1 MKRPS
6 LWNRLALSVVVGAT
20 LALVLRAVRGR
31 RLAQAPSV
39 PAPSTEWPP
48 LPDLAAPRTATT
60 PPVRTTPAS
69 PVVTASPIATTPITT
84 TAPAPAPPDATVPPA
99 PMAPVVISPPDPDP
113 DPDRG
118 PDPAP
123 VTVPAATTDE
133 PTPPAVRVPGDGP
146 GGAAGTLVT
155 DPEPEAV
162 LPDERI
168 DRARDE
174 RPVMSRG
181 VEGDVPPA
189 PEPTFGTAPDAE
201 AAAEAS
207 VPVATP
213 VEREPEEVLEVP
225 QRATPERPPEGG

>member
-31 RLAQAPSV
+31 RLAQAPRV
-39 PAPSTEWPP
+39 PASSTEWPP

-60 PPVRTTPAS
+60 PPARTTPAP
-69 PVVTASPIATTPITT
+69 PVVTASPIATT
-84 TAPAPAPPDATVPPA
+84 APAPPDATVSPA

-113 DPDRG
+113 DRG
-118 PDPAP
+118 PDPSP
-123 VTVPAATTDE
+123 VTVPAGTTDE

-146 GGAAGTLVT
+146 GGVAGTLVI

-168 DRARDE
+168 ERARDE
-174 RPVMSRG
+174 QPVMSRG

-189 PEPTFGTAPDAE
+189 PEPTFGTAPDAG

-213 VEREPEEVLEVP
+213 VEPGPEEVLEVP
-225 QRATPERPPEGG
+225 HRVTPKRPPEGG

>member
-20 LALVLRAVRGR
+20 LALVLRAVRDR
-31 RLAQAPSV
+31 RLAQAPRV

-60 PPVRTTPAS
+60 PPARTTPAS
-69 PVVTASPIATTPITT
+69 PVVTGSPIATTPTT
-84 TAPAPAPPDATVPPA
+84 TTAPAPPDATVSP

-113 DPDRG
+113 DPDPDRG
-118 PDPAP
+118 PDPSP
-123 VTVPAATTDE
+123 ITVPAVTTDE

-174 RPVMSRG
+174 RPVVSRG

-189 PEPTFGTAPDAE
+189 PEPTFGTAPDAA
-201 AAAEAS
+201 AAAEAP

-213 VEREPEEVLEVP
+213 VEPGPEEVLEVP